1 MLFLRNPQIVSHR
14 KDIAYTVGAKAHD
27 VFVPRVVNHAFE
39 GDVSLFNDDSDWFV
53 HTERVTI
60 QRSATVN
67 GSEKPQPK
75 IVIKRRS
82 GKNLNPVVDAL
93 HSLNLFHHVFSIRL
107 QNWARYLLQEG
118 ALYPS
123 TLYARLS
130 NTPRYGSMI
139 SSCPTSFCMR
149 STARGEVS
157 D

>member
-1 MLFLRNPQIVSHR
+1 VSHR

-118 ALYPS
+118 DVISIHSVCEIVEHAQIRQHDQFMPDVL
-123 TLYARLS
+123 LYAFD
-130 NTPRYGSMI
+130 G
-139 SSCPTSFCMR
+139 
-149 STARGEVS
+149 AW
-157 D
+157 